1 MNNRTA
7 RSISLLLLIS
17 SIPLSTPALA
27 QIDKKVEFYC
37 GRTQDS
43 AKRPVTLAM
52 IRGVQR
58 EDTALILWSNLGN
71 MTARKRCELV
81 SQRFQNAWDR
91 GNLYILGSGEGKNR
105 SGLICAFR
113 KQGQTCDSSNI
124 LFTLKNVQE
133 SQETIDRLLRI
144 LRANEV
150 GIGALTNIDIDNP
163 IFRTKGEFSSIDMQ
177 NLIEVI
183 STAQKVSK

>member
-1 MNNRTA
+1 MKNRIS

-17 SIPLSTPALA
+17 YIPLSTPALA
-27 QIDKKVEFYC
+27 QSDKKVEFYC

-52 IRGVQR
+52 IRGVRR

-71 MTARKRCELV
+71 MTARERCELV

-91 GNLYILGSGEGKNR
+91 GGFNILGSGVDKNG

-124 LFTLKNVQE
+124 LFTLKNGQE

-144 LRANEV
+144 LKANEV
-150 GIGALTNIDIDNP
+150 GIGALINIDIDNP
-163 IFRTKGEFSSIDMQ
+163 ILRTKNEFPSIDMQ
-177 NLIEVI
+177 NLIKVI
-183 STAQKVSK
+183 STAQKVD